1 MFSAS
6 RPAADAVF
14 IGGPPVP
21 VVSRALFEAEDRATE
36 ESIAKAHQPQ
46 ADLKFCELQQKRT
59 DGAAGAVSRA
69 SVARTVAMVST
80 DLCANRHPAST
91 GGDPGQTVACNQGR
105 TRRRRN
111 KMSRKVL
118 LATAALIG
126 VAFSGMSLADG
137 LPPLAKKER
146 YKVGF
151 SQMESNNPW
160 RIAETKSF
168 HDTAAECGWDLIATD
183 AAGSAAK
190 QVADVDSMIAQG
202 IDVLFL
208 PPREEKPLIPAV
220 KKAKAAGIP
229 TFLVDRSVDPNAAK
243 PGEDFVAFLGSDF
256 IDQGKRVADWT
267 IENFKGDKGV
277 IVELEGT
284 TGSSPANDR
293 KKGFD
298 DQIVTDPRFT
308 IVASQSGDFARDLG
322 RQVMETLLQAHPDVN
337 IVYAHNDEMAIG
349 AIQALELAGRKPG
362 EDVLVVSID
371 GTRDALQAIIDGKMG
386 VTVESSPFFG
396 PLACATMKRYAD
408 GEQIEP
414 WVQVKDRIFTKEN
427 AAENLAGAY

>member
-1 MFSAS
+1 MKRTLLMATAVAIGAMTTMASAS
-6 RPAADAVF
+6 
-14 IGGPPVP
+14 
-21 VVSRALFEAEDRATE
+21 
-36 ESIAKAHQPQ
+36 
-46 ADLKFCELQQKRT
+46 
-59 DGAAGAVSRA
+59 
-69 SVARTVAMVST
+69 
-80 DLCANRHPAST
+80 
-91 GGDPGQTVACNQGR
+91 
-105 TRRRRN
+105 
-111 KMSRKVL
+111 
-118 LATAALIG
+118 
-126 VAFSGMSLADG
+126 G
-137 LPPLAKKER
+137 LPPLEQKDR

-151 SQMESNNPW
+151 AQMESNNPW

-168 HDTAAECGWDLIATD
+168 HDTADSCGWDLIATD

-256 IDQGKRVADWT
+256 IDQGRRVAEWT
-267 IENFKGDKGV
+267 IENFEGDKGV
-277 IVELEGT
+277 IVQLEGT

-298 DQIVTDPRFT
+298 DRITQDSRFE

-362 EDVLVVSID
+362 QDVLVVSID

-396 PLACATMKRYAD
+396 PLACETMKRYAA
-408 GEQIEP
+408 GETIEP
-414 WVQVKDRIFTKEN
+414 WVQVKDRIFTPEN
-427 AAENLAGAY
+427 AAKHIDEAY

>member
-1 MFSAS
+1 M
-6 RPAADAVF
+6 
-14 IGGPPVP
+14 
-21 VVSRALFEAEDRATE
+21 
-36 ESIAKAHQPQ
+36 
-46 ADLKFCELQQKRT
+46 
-59 DGAAGAVSRA
+59 
-69 SVARTVAMVST
+69 
-80 DLCANRHPAST
+80 NR
-91 GGDPGQTVACNQGR
+91 R
-105 TRRRRN
+105 FL
-111 KMSRKVL
+111 M
-118 LATAALIG
+118 ATAALAGLG
-126 VAFSGMSLADG
+126 VAAIAVPLAAQD
-137 LPPLAKKER
+137 LPPLAQKDR

-151 SQMESNNPW
+151 AQMESNNPW

-168 HDTAAECGWDLIATD
+168 HDTAEECGWDLIATD

-220 KKAKAAGIP
+220 MKAKAAGIP
-229 TFLVDRSVDPNAAK
+229 TFLVDRSVDPNVAQA
-243 PGEDFVAFLGSDF
+243 GRDYVAFLGSDF
-256 IDQGKRVADWT
+256 VDQGRRVAEWT
-267 IENFKGDKGV
+267 LENFDGEKGI

-284 TGSSPANDR
+284 TGSLPANDR

-298 DQIVTDPRFT
+298 DVMAQHDNME

-362 EDVLVVSID
+362 EDILVVSID

-396 PLACATMKRYAD
+396 PLACETMKRYAA
-408 GEQIEP
+408 GETIEP
-414 WVQVKDRIFTKEN
+414 WVQVSDRIFTKEN
-427 AAENLAGAY
+427 AADHIDEAY

>member
-1 MFSAS
+1 MKRRILLGTIAAVGLGFATAVTASAS
-6 RPAADAVF
+6 D
-14 IGGPPVP
+14 
-21 VVSRALFEAEDRATE
+21 
-36 ESIAKAHQPQ
+36 
-46 ADLKFCELQQKRT
+46 
-59 DGAAGAVSRA
+59 
-69 SVARTVAMVST
+69 
-80 DLCANRHPAST
+80 
-91 GGDPGQTVACNQGR
+91 
-105 TRRRRN
+105 
-111 KMSRKVL
+111 
-118 LATAALIG
+118 
-126 VAFSGMSLADG
+126 
-137 LPPLAKKER
+137 LPPLEKKDR

-168 HDTAAECGWDLIATD
+168 HDTAESCNWDLIATD

-190 QVADVDSMIAQG
+190 QVADVDSLIAQG

-220 KKAKAAGIP
+220 MKAKAAGIP
-229 TFLVDRSVDPNAAK
+229 TFLVDRSVDPNVARA
-243 PGEDFVAFLGSDF
+243 GEHYVAFLGSDF
-256 IDQGKRVADWT
+256 VDQGRRVAEWT
-267 IENFKGDKGV
+267 LANFSGEEGI
-277 IVELEGT
+277 IVQLEGT

-298 DQIVTDPRFT
+298 DVMAKHDNMN

-396 PLACATMKRYAD
+396 PLACETMTRYAN
-408 GEQIEP
+408 GETIEP
-414 WVQVKDRIFTKEN
+414 WVQVKDRIFTAEN
-427 AAENLAGAY
+427 AADHIDEAY